1 MKQGQ
6 WSSVGG
12 RLHSPVYRAF
22 RASDNRPAVYGGSWE
37 VRNAALSLVYGASRS
52 SASATHRTA
61 EADPAR
67 SPLNGARDR
76 RDDPLTRRKRRACD
90 RYAEKGRKRPYSQNL
105 GLPVRSEVALSYYWS
120 VRVRRNYRVVARK
133 HEDTMI
139 WFWIGT
145 HGEFDKRFPA

>member
-22 RASDNRPAVYGGSWE
+22 RASDNRPAVYGGSGE
-37 VRNAALSLVYGASRS
+37 ARNAALSLVYGASRS

-67 SPLNGARDR
+67 SPVNGARDR
-76 RDDPLTRRKRRACD
+76 RDGCDPVTRRKRRAYD

-105 GLPVRSEVALSYYWS
+105 GLPVRSEVALSY
-120 VRVRRNYRVVARK
+120 
-133 HEDTMI
+133 
-139 WFWIGT
+139 
-145 HGEFDKRFPA
+145 